1 MYLKKGESFMNT
13 IPSSLDEVNLIG
25 KLADLKESHYL
36 QSLLISALIDTL
48 MDKGLITAEELAL
61 RAQQLDQAATPHPL
75 NPIS

>member
-1 MYLKKGESFMNT
+1 MNPF
-13 IPSSLDEVNLIG
+13 PSSLDEVNLVG

-48 MDKGLITAEELAL
+48 MDKGIITAEELAL
-61 RAQQLDQAATPHPL
+61 RAHQLDLAATPHPL

>member
-1 MYLKKGESFMNT
+1 MNPF
-13 IPSSLDEVNLIG
+13 PSSLDEVNLVG

-48 MDKGLITAEELAL
+48 MDKGLITAEELAS
-61 RAQQLDQAATPHPL
+61 RAHQLDQAATPHSL

>member
-1 MYLKKGESFMNT
+1 MN
-13 IPSSLDEVNLIG
+13 PNPFYHDEVNLIA

-61 RAQQLDQAATPHPL
+61 KAQQLDQAATPHPL
-75 NPIS
+75 YPIS

>member
-1 MYLKKGESFMNT
+1 MNPF
-13 IPSSLDEVNLIG
+13 PSSLDEVNLVG

-48 MDKGLITAEELAL
+48 MDKGIITAEELAL
-61 RAQQLDQAATPHPL
+61 RAHLLDQAATTHPL

>member
-1 MYLKKGESFMNT
+1 MNP

-36 QSLLISALIDTL
+36 QSLLLSALIDTL
-48 MDKGLITAEELAL
+48 MDKGLITAEELTH

-75 NPIS
+75 YPIS